1 MVIRRVGPLSC
12 AKVAGVLYLIL
23 GFIFGAF
30 ISLFAAGGSLFGDNE
45 PSGLGGMIF
54 GAGAIVILP
63 ICYAVFGF
71 LMTLIM
77 TSLFNVVVGFTGGIE
92 VDAS

>member
-1 MVIRRVGPLSC
+1 MSC
-12 AKVAGVLYLIL
+12 AKVAGLLYLVL
-23 GFIFGAF
+23 GFIFGALV
-30 ISLFAAGGSLFGDNE
+30 SLFAVAGSFAADQPAGTLGS
-45 PSGLGGMIF
+45 MIF

-71 LMTLIM
+71 VMTLIM
-77 TSLFNVVVGFTGGIE
+77 ASLFNVVAGITGGIE